1 MKSKIKYILEISI
14 ILILVLSGNI
24 YAANTTSNTNTSKS
38 NTSSNSSS
46 NSTSK
51 NSSSSKSNNT
61 SNTTNSSSTSNSSAK
76 SSDATLSD
84 LGIKPNDFKGFK
96 TGTTSYSTTVPEN
109 VSEVEV
115 YAKTTSSKASVTGT
129 GKKKLNK
136 GKNTVEVIV
145 TAENGIKKTYT
156 IVITREG
163 SEEETSNSEVT
174 STDTSEKEKTTANEN
189 IGDGLSSL
197 KIEDLKIEPDFKTN
211 VYEYRVKYIGE
222 KDKLDIE
229 AKTTNSNYTVE
240 ITGNSELKEGEN
252 IITILVSDANSNN
265 IATYQVIV
273 NKSLVDEEALAKE
286 QEQKQKEEQKKKMM
300 IAGGIGAGLLVFII
314 VIVAVVKHRQNKA
327 WAEEYSVPYSGLND
341 DEDEFLQENE
351 EIQNTVN
358 DSQENDFNE
367 EPLTKEKARETF
379 LNNYNNSYD
388 EMDDYGERSR
398 RRHKGKRFK

>member
-1 MKSKIKYILEISI
+1 MKNKIKNIIGITI
-14 ILILVLSGNI
+14 ILSTIIFCSNT
-24 YAANTTSNTNTSKS
+24 YATNTTNSS
-38 NTSSNSSS
+38 NTSTNSKTNSSS
-46 NSTSK
+46 NSTSNK
-51 NSSSSKSNNT
+51 TNKTNT
-61 SNTTNSSSTSNSSAK
+61 SSNTTSGSSTK

-96 TGTTSYSTTVPEN
+96 SGTTSYKTTVPED
-109 VSEVEV
+109 VAEVEV
-115 YAKTTSSKASVTGT
+115 YAKTTSSKATVTGT
-129 GKKKLNK
+129 GKKKLENGTNK
-136 GKNTVEVIV
+136 VEVIV
-145 TAENGIKKTYT
+145 TAENGTKKTYT
-156 IVITREG
+156 IEITREG
-163 SEEETSNSEVT
+163 KNEETA
-174 STDTSEKEKTTANEN
+174 TTAQAEETTVANEN

-222 KDKLDIE
+222 KEKLDIE
-229 AKTTNSNYTVE
+229 AKTTNSNYKVE
-240 ITGNSELKEGEN
+240 ITGNNELKEGEN

-273 NKSLVDEEALAKE
+273 NKSLLDEETLAKE

-300 IAGGIGAGLLVFII
+300 VAGGIGASLLVFII
-314 VIVAVVKHRQNKA
+314 VIIAIVKHRQNKA
-327 WAEEYSVPYSGLND
+327 WAEEYSVPYSGIND

-351 EIQNTVN
+351 EIQNTAN
-358 DSQENDFNE
+358 NNSKNDFNE

-388 EMDDYGERSR
+388 EIDDYGERPR

>member
-1 MKSKIKYILEISI
+1 MKNKIKNILGITIILSI
-14 ILILVLSGNI
+14 IIFSSNT
-24 YAANTTSNTNTSKS
+24 YAANTTNSS
-38 NTSSNSSS
+38 NTSTNKTTNSSS
-46 NSTSK
+46 NSTSTSNK
-51 NSSSSKSNNT
+51 TNSTNT
-61 SNTTNSSSTSNSSAK
+61 SSNTTSGTSTKSN
-76 SSDATLSD
+76 DATLSD

-96 TGTTSYSTTVPEN
+96 SVTTSYKTTVPED
-109 VSEVEV
+109 VEEVEV
-115 YAKTTSSKASVTGT
+115 YAKTTSSKATLTGT
-129 GKKKLNK
+129 GKKKLEK
-136 GKNTVEVIV
+136 GTNTAEVTV
-145 TAENGIKKTYT
+145 TAENGTKKTYT
-156 IVITREG
+156 IEITREG
-163 SEEETSNSEVT
+163 KSEETAATTQTEETT
-174 STDTSEKEKTTANEN
+174 TDANEN

-300 IAGGIGAGLLVFII
+300 IAGGIGAGLFVFII
-314 VIVAVVKHRQNKA
+314 AIVAIVKHRQNKA

-358 DSQENDFNE
+358 DNQENDFTE

-388 EMDDYGERSR
+388 EMDDYEERPR
-398 RRHKGKRFK
+398 RKHKGKRFK

>member
-1 MKSKIKYILEISI
+1 MKNKIKNIIGITI
-14 ILILVLSGNI
+14 ILSTIIFCSNT
-24 YAANTTSNTNTSKS
+24 YATNTTNSS
-38 NTSSNSSS
+38 NTSTNSKTNSSS
-46 NSTSK
+46 NSTSNK
-51 NSSSSKSNNT
+51 TNKTNT
-61 SNTTNSSSTSNSSAK
+61 SSNTTSGSSTK

-96 TGTTSYSTTVPEN
+96 SGTTSYKITVPED
-109 VSEVEV
+109 VAEVEV
-115 YAKTTSSKASVTGT
+115 YARTTSSKATVTGT
-129 GKKKLNK
+129 GKKKLENGTNK
-136 GKNTVEVIV
+136 LEVIV
-145 TAENGIKKTYT
+145 TAENGTKKTYT
-156 IVITREG
+156 IEITREG
-163 SEEETSNSEVT
+163 KNEETA
-174 STDTSEKEKTTANEN
+174 TTAQTEETTAANEN

-211 VYEYRVKYIGE
+211 IYEYRVKYIGE
-222 KDKLDIE
+222 KEKLDIE
-229 AKTTNSNYTVE
+229 AKTTNSNYKVE
-240 ITGNSELKEGEN
+240 ITGNNELKEGEN

-273 NKSLVDEEALAKE
+273 NKSLVDEETLAKE

-300 IAGGIGAGLLVFII
+300 VAGGIGAGLLVFII
-314 VIVAVVKHRQNKA
+314 AIVAIVKHRQNKA
-327 WAEEYSVPYSGLND
+327 WAEEYSVPYSGIND

-358 DSQENDFNE
+358 DNPENDFNE

-388 EMDDYGERSR
+388 EIDDYGERPR

>member
-1 MKSKIKYILEISI
+1 MKNKIKNIIGITI
-14 ILILVLSGNI
+14 ILSTIIFCSNT
-24 YAANTTSNTNTSKS
+24 YATNTTNSS
-38 NTSSNSSS
+38 NTSTNSKTNSSS
-46 NSTSK
+46 NSTSNK
-51 NSSSSKSNNT
+51 TNKTNT
-61 SNTTNSSSTSNSSAK
+61 SSNTTSGSSTK

-96 TGTTSYSTTVPEN
+96 SGTTSYKTTVPED
-109 VSEVEV
+109 VAEVEV
-115 YAKTTSSKASVTGT
+115 YAKTTSSKATVTGT
-129 GKKKLNK
+129 GKKKLENGTNK
-136 GKNTVEVIV
+136 VEVIV
-145 TAENGIKKTYT
+145 TAENGTKKTYT
-156 IVITREG
+156 IEITREG
-163 SEEETSNSEVT
+163 KNEETA
-174 STDTSEKEKTTANEN
+174 TTAQAEETTVANEN

-222 KDKLDIE
+222 KEKLDIE
-229 AKTTNSNYTVE
+229 AKTTNSNYKVE
-240 ITGNSELKEGEN
+240 ITGNNELKEGEN

-273 NKSLVDEEALAKE
+273 NKSLVNEETLAKE

-300 IAGGIGAGLLVFII
+300 VAGGIGASLLVFII
-314 VIVAVVKHRQNKA
+314 VIIAIVKHRQNKA
-327 WAEEYSVPYSGLND
+327 WAEEYSVPYSGIND

-351 EIQNTVN
+351 EIQNTAN
-358 DSQENDFNE
+358 NNSENDFNE

-388 EMDDYGERSR
+388 EIDDYGERPR